1 MVKLVLPCGEVCCE
15 NFFVMTVSCP
25 TEFGEAQFRV
35 FVSKNILIHQN
46 AAILLISATRSGEAM
61 FTSLQAWHAGVAG
74 MWCGSCVRCVTFL
87 FVHDRN
93 CFQVFFHVRT
103 VLTGPY
109 EGVIAETL
117 QGSGGTAVAGWRGM
131 KRFHFLEV
139 PLKAE
144 RQ

>member
-15 NFFVMTVSCP
+15 FFFFVMTVSCP

-46 AAILLISATRSGEAM
+46 AAILLISATSGEAM

-87 FVHDRN
+87 FVHGCN
-93 CFQVFFHVRT
+93 SLHV
-103 VLTGPY
+103 LLMS
-109 EGVIAETL
+109 ELFL
-117 QGSGGTAVAGWRGM
+117 QDPTKGR
-131 KRFHFLEV
+131 
-139 PLKAE
+139 
-144 RQ
+144 